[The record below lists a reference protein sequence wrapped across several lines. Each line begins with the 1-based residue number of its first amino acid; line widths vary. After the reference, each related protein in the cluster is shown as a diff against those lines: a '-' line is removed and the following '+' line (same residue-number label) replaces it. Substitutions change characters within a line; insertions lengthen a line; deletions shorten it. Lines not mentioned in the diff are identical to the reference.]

1 MELKNIIRN
10 AALIITLAITMSNAQ
25 SIRGYGIKAGL
36 SIAQQD
42 WDQGIIG
49 NVEIDNSYGINF
61 GVFSEFF
68 INSNNSLII
77 ELNYVQ
83 KGAKSRSLFTNYYS
97 TVGNEEIKHWAIKL
111 DYLNLSILAKG
122 RYESFISPYVFLG
135 PKIDFEI
142 SRSVENDDLTQ
153 YKDFNKIRYGIKS
166 GIGLEFKIQS
176 LSLFTEILYDFDL
189 NLLYK
194 TSGLEVSSKSYLF
207 NFGIMF

>member
-49 NVEIDNSYGINF
+49 NVEIDNSYGINL

-83 KGAKSRSLFTNYYS
+83 KGAKSSSLFTNYYCAI
-97 TVGNEEIKHWAIKL
+97 GNEEVKNWALKL
-111 DYLNLSILAKG
+111 DYLNISILGKG
-122 RYESFISPYVFLG
+122 KYESFISPYVFLG
-135 PKIDFEI
+135 PKIDF
-142 SRSVENDDLTQ
+142 
-153 YKDFNKIRYGIKS
+153 
-166 GIGLEFKIQS
+166 
-176 LSLFTEILYDFDL
+176 
-189 NLLYK
+189 
-194 TSGLEVSSKSYLF
+194 
-207 NFGIMF
+207 